1 MTGTRRLVSLRDIHF
16 SHEGGRSVLAGA
28 SFDLFDR
35 QRIGLCG
42 HVGSGKTTILHI
54 IMGLLRPDSGI
65 VEVFGERREKEKD
78 FRDVRGRA
86 GLLFQDPDDQL
97 FCPTVLEDTA
107 FGPLNQGYSREE
119 ALEIS
124 NSMLH
129 LLGLGGFGERI
140 THHLSGGEKRLVSLA
155 TVLAMKPE
163 VLLLDEPFSGL
174 DPRSSE
180 RIVEILAGLSQAM
193 IIVSHDRSFLENA
206 TESSLVVSDGII
218 SGQQA

>member
-1 MTGTRRLVSLRDIHF
+1 MTGAGRLVSLRDIHF
-16 SHEGGRSVLAGA
+16 SHEGKRSVLAGA
-28 SFDLFDR
+28 SLDLFEG
-35 QRIGLCG
+35 QRIGLRG

-65 VEVFGERREKEKD
+65 VEVFGKLREEEKD
-78 FRDVRGRA
+78 FREVRGHV

-107 FGPLNQGYSREE
+107 FGPLNQGYTRDE

-124 NSMLH
+124 MSTLCM
-129 LLGLGGFGERI
+129 LGLETFGERI

-163 VLLLDEPFSGL
+163 VLLLDEPLSGL

-180 RIVEILAGLSQAM
+180 RIIEILAGLTQAM
-193 IIVSHDRSFLENA
+193 IIVSHDRSFLEST
-206 TESSLVVSDGII
+206 TESRSIVADGII
-218 SGQQA
+218 SDQ

>member
-1 MTGTRRLVSLRDIHF
+1 MTGAGRLVSLRDIHF
-16 SHEGGRSVLAGA
+16 SHEGKRSVLAGA
-28 SFDLFDR
+28 SLDLFEG
-35 QRIGLCG
+35 QRIGLRG

-65 VEVFGERREKEKD
+65 VEVFGKLREEEKD
-78 FRDVRGRA
+78 FREVRGHV

-107 FGPLNQGYSREE
+107 FGPLNQGYTRDE

-124 NSMLH
+124 MSTLSML
-129 LLGLGGFGERI
+129 GLETFGERI

-163 VLLLDEPFSGL
+163 VLLLDEPLSGL

-180 RIVEILAGLSQAM
+180 RIIEILAGLTQAM
-193 IIVSHDRSFLENA
+193 IIVSHDRSFLEST
-206 TESSLVVSDGII
+206 TESRSIVADGII
-218 SGQQA
+218 SDQ